1 MSFSNLITH
10 ETNGIVPRGPS
21 LTVNITGWPATPDDD
36 DDDDEPVP
44 VPVLPPTA
52 TGGLFVLLTGIA
64 LRARR
69 VGR

>member
-1 MSFSNLITH
+1 MPAAGT
-10 ETNGIVPRGPS
+10 TNQP
-21 LTVNITGWPATPDDD
+21 
-36 DDDDEPVP
+36 PVP
-44 VPVLPPTA
+44 ILPPTA